1 MKYIKGALGLIGH
14 IVYATWWI
22 LVASIV
28 LPLYVLFVAIIYLL
42 WGVSMVLGY
51 IGNVYYRELV
61 RLNIIR

>member
-28 LPLYVLFVAIIYLL
+28 FPLYVLFVAIIYLL
-42 WGVSMVLGY
+42 WGVSMVLAH